1 MLLFLQL
8 LYTKDF
14 QVSYNLAKDKT
25 TVWEI
30 LIYINNKIREY
41 SVLWCDA
48 LFQMWGLRCLI
59 NMTVS

>member
-30 LIYINNKIREY
+30 LIYINNKIRGSLY
-41 SVLWCDA
+41 SGVMPYSKCEA
-48 LFQMWGLRCLI
+48 LDVW
-59 NMTVS
+59 